1 MIKKPPLVSIILPT
15 YNRAEWLPKSIGS
28 VLSQT
33 YLNWEL
39 IIWDDGSNDNTEE
52 TVLSFQDHRINY
64 YFKEN
69 RGMSYALN
77 QAIKVSQGDHIAFID
92 DDDQWLSEKLARQ
105 IQIMEGN
112 PDIDIL
118 FGDFYNLNLSTKEEG
133 RGFEQCKNAL
143 RQLEVKEFQSGVF
156 KIQQGILKGIL
167 ISNFIAFDTVVVR
180 KDIFGIAGYFNENLR
195 NAQDLEFWWRMALAG
210 LRFAYIDAVVM
221 KRIKPPESLSS
232 PSIASYQNRIN
243 CLDYCL
249 LQALLNNRE
258 DLIPFLNSSYQKNW
272 QGVIR
277 QHASLGNR
285 QGAIDSFF
293 KSIKYGISLEACYEL
308 FRAFGGSKLAN
319 EILKK
324 IKFFYMIMLKNED

>member
-1 MIKKPPLVSIILPT
+1 
-15 YNRAEWLPKSIGS
+15 
-28 VLSQT
+28 
-33 YLNWEL
+33 
-39 IIWDDGSNDNTEE
+39 
-52 TVLSFQDHRINY
+52 
-64 YFKEN
+64 
-69 RGMSYALN
+69 
-77 QAIKVSQGDHIAFID
+77 
-92 DDDQWLSEKLARQ
+92 
-105 IQIMEGN
+105 
-112 PDIDIL
+112 
-118 FGDFYNLNLSTKEEG
+118 
-133 RGFEQCKNAL
+133 
-143 RQLEVKEFQSGVF
+143 
-156 KIQQGILKGIL
+156 
-167 ISNFIAFDTVVVR
+167 
-180 KDIFGIAGYFNENLR
+180 
-195 NAQDLEFWWRMALAG
+195 MALAG